1 MKQVFKPYRLINQL
15 ELTKLQKKL
24 ELALENWNNTHAM
37 LPLTCRLG
45 LGPTTLDPH
54 RANTQTT
61 RLSLI
66 KHSLFGDQSS
76 CFDAHAEELLAELL
90 TQWFGSQS
98 PEPQK
103 DWFYIGTPSLTLTL
117 LCAEHHAIFYL
128 NPQWVLNNLPS
139 EETVKKPV
147 ATLHHALA
155 KQHIDLTVELTPLA
169 LKLAD
174 LVRLNVGDLIT
185 TDHAL
190 TKPAYLSHHQQHVC
204 DVEMGELN
212 SFKTI
217 KTTRIT

>member
-15 ELTKLQKKL
+15 ELTQLQQKL
-24 ELALENWNNTHAM
+24 ELTLQNWNNTHAM
-37 LPLTCRLG
+37 LPMTCRLG

-54 RANTQTT
+54 RANSQTT

-90 TQWFGSQS
+90 TEWFGSQS
-98 PEPQK
+98 PEPK
-103 DWFYIGTPSLTLTL
+103 EDWFYIGTPSLTLTL
-117 LCAEHHAIFYL
+117 SCFEHEANFYL
-128 NPQWVLNNLPS
+128 NPQWVLSNLPS
-139 EETVKKPV
+139 EHVVKNPV
-147 ATLHHALA
+147 ATLHQALA
-155 KQHIDLTVELTPLA
+155 TQHIDLTVVLTPLP

-174 LVRLNVGDLIT
+174 LFRLSVGDLIT
-185 TDHAL
+185 TDHAI
-190 TKPAYLSHHQQHVC
+190 TQPAYLYHHQHRVC
-204 DVEMGELN
+204 DVEIGELN